1 MTRPALI
8 LASASPRRLAL
19 LAQIG
24 VVPAR
29 VVPADLDEAPLK
41 DEMPRQT
48 AQRLALEKARFV
60 AERNPGAIVLAADTV
75 VACGRRELSKTEDP
89 VEARRCLDLLS
100 GRRHRVYGGIAV
112 IAADGRTWSR
122 CVMTM
127 VRLARLTVPEID
139 AYIASDEWRGK
150 AGAYGIQGKAAAFT
164 ADISGSYT
172 NIVGLDLYEAAKL
185 LRAAGL

>member
-1 MTRPALI
+1 MTAPVLI

-24 VVPAR
+24 VTPTR
-29 VVPADLDEAPLK
+29 VAPADVDETPLK
-41 DEMPRQT
+41 NEMPRQT
-48 AQRLALEKARFV
+48 AQRLALAKARVV
-60 AERNPGAIVLAADTV
+60 AEKNPGAIVLAADTV

-89 VEARRCLDLLS
+89 AEARRFLELLS

-112 IAADGRTWSR
+112 IAADGKVWSR

-127 VRLARLTVPEID
+127 VRLARISPAEID

-150 AGAYGIQGKAAAFT
+150 AGAYGIQGKAAAFV
-164 ADISGSYT
+164 AEIGGSYT

>member
-1 MTRPALI
+1 MLI

-24 VVPAR
+24 ITPDR
-29 VVPADLDEAPLK
+29 VVPADVDESPLK
-41 DEMPRQT
+41 GELPRQT
-48 AQRLALEKARFV
+48 AQRLAVEKARLV
-60 AERNPGAIVLAADTV
+60 AARNTGAIVLAADTV

-89 VEARRCLDLLS
+89 KEARRFLELLS

-112 IAADGRTWSR
+112 IAADGRVWQR
-122 CVMTM
+122 CVTTM
-127 VRLARLTVPEID
+127 VKFARLTAAEID

-150 AGAYGIQGKAAAFT
+150 AGAYGIQGKAAAFI
-164 ADISGSYT
+164 ADIGGSYT

>member
-1 MTRPALI
+1 LTRPQLI

-24 VVPAR
+24 VTPAR
-29 VVPADLDEAPLK
+29 VVPADVDESPLK
-41 DEMPRQT
+41 DELPRQT
-48 AQRLALEKARFV
+48 AQRLAAEKARIV
-60 AERNPGAIVLAADTV
+60 AASNPGAIVLAADTV

-89 VEARRCLDLLS
+89 AEARRFLALLS

-112 IAADGRTWSR
+112 IAADGRVWSR

-127 VRLARLTVPEID
+127 VRFARLMDTEID

-150 AGAYGIQGKAAAFT
+150 AGAYGIQGKAAAFIS
-164 ADISGSYT
+164 DIAGSYT

>member
-19 LAQIG
+19 LGQIG

-29 VVPADLDEAPLK
+29 VVPADLDESPLK

-48 AQRLALEKARFV
+48 AQRLALEKARYV
-60 AERNPGAIVLAADTV
+60 AAQNPGAIVLAADTV

-89 VEARRCLDLLS
+89 AEARRCLDLLS

-122 CVMTM
+122 CVTTM
-127 VRLARLTVPEID
+127 VRLARLTAPEID

-150 AGAYGIQGKAAAFT
+150 AGAYGIQGKAAAFV